1 MLALLSP
8 SFATFLFPSN
18 VQTVTT
24 EGGATLKVRG
34 TTGPPVVVSSG
45 LFGLMPTQMYG
56 SLLKLLEQNVTLVTS
71 NTIRPTSREFLEDAA
86 DALRVEKL
94 GLFAHSSLNAD
105 VFESRVLHSCVWCDP
120 IALPSSLRPPM
131 VDTGDISTLILKA
144 ERAYKD
150 VANPLP
156 DFVQPRIR
164 GSDIEERWFEN
175 VGHACLLDDRFADYG
190 STMLPWVEAP
200 REKTSS
206 FKEWQG
212 VVKKEARRS
221 LRQKYR
227 EEIAERSVRHMLGTR
242 LTLPAMNDFFA
253 P

>member
-1 MLALLSP
+1 MLALLSL
-8 SFATFLFPSN
+8 SFAAFLFPSN
-18 VQTVTT
+18 VKTVTT

-34 TTGPPVVVSSG
+34 VTGPPVVVSSG
-45 LFGLMPTQMYG
+45 LFGLMPTQMYE
-56 SLLKLLEQNVTLVTS
+56 SLFKLLERNVTLVTL
-71 NTIRPTSREFLEDAA
+71 TTLRPTSREFLEDVA

-120 IALPSSLRPPM
+120 ITLPSSLQLPI
-131 VDTGDISTLILKA
+131 VGDTPTLILKA

-156 DFVQPRIR
+156 DFVQPRIQ

-175 VGHACLLDDRFADYG
+175 MGHACLLDDRFADYG
-190 STMLPWVEAP
+190 ATMLPWVEAP
-200 REKTSS
+200 REKTSL
-206 FKEWQG
+206 FKEWPG
-212 VVKKEARRS
+212 VVKKDARRS
-221 LRQKYR
+221 LRQTYR
-227 EEIAERSVRHMLGTR
+227 EEIAERSVRHILRAR

-253 P
+253 R